1 MDTIALTTTPA
12 ALASA
17 PGALPPHGG
26 APTAVEPRGG
36 WLGDMARAAGR
47 GLVALGRAFR
57 SAFASGAVARR
68 VAGAPI
74 ASPEAADGAGPIAAE
89 RAPPPPTPARIRR
102 VLARRGRGRRRINLA
117 LQGGGAHGAF
127 TWGALDRLLE
137 EPDLDL
143 VGISGASAGAVN
155 AVVAASGLARGGREG
170 AREALAAFWGRV
182 GAEAQRSPL
191 SPTPLE
197 RALGLGELG
206 LAARQAWLG
215 GVTQLASP
223 YDLAPAG
230 RNPLADL
237 LTESVDFER
246 LRQEPPVQ
254 LFVSATNVRSGKVRN
269 FGPGEISL
277 EVVLAS
283 ACLPQLFHAVE
294 IDGEHYWDGG
304 YAANPPVLPLVDAT
318 DCQDIV
324 IVQVDPVRIRN
335 LPTTARAIRERVQV
349 LAFNAGFMREM
360 HEVASRQGVRLHVI
374 EAEAAMA
381 RLGSASKLDT
391 NSAFL
396 ARLAALGRRHAGIF
410 LARHKAAIGRRS
422 SLDVAARYL

>member
-1 MDTIALTTTPA
+1 M
-12 ALASA
+12 
-17 PGALPPHGG
+17 
-26 APTAVEPRGG
+26 
-36 WLGDMARAAGR
+36 
-47 GLVALGRAFR
+47 
-57 SAFASGAVARR
+57 
-68 VAGAPI
+68 
-74 ASPEAADGAGPIAAE
+74 
-89 RAPPPPTPARIRR
+89 
-102 VLARRGRGRRRINLA
+102 
-117 LQGGGAHGAF
+117 
-127 TWGALDRLLE
+127 
-137 EPDLDL
+137 
-143 VGISGASAGAVN
+143 
-155 AVVAASGLARGGREG
+155 
-170 AREALAAFWGRV
+170 
-182 GAEAQRSPL
+182 
-191 SPTPLE
+191 
-197 RALGLGELG
+197 GELG

-215 GVTQLASP
+215 GVAQLASP

-246 LRQEPPVQ
+246 LRREPPVQ

-318 DCQDIV
+318 DCEDIV